1 MHHIESEGI
10 VAYIHVETK
19 EQEINELLKQEETMW
34 ERQPIVMWQ
43 KECEI
48 FSLKGQYFSYSSFF

>member
-1 MHHIESEGI
+1 VQHIESEGI

-34 ERQPIVMWQ
+34 KQQPIVMWL
-43 KECEI
+43 KESEI
-48 FSLKGQYFSYSSFF
+48 FSLKGQSFYYSSFF